1 MYDQSPSEFCSQKE
15 SNQSKHFYRKRDRKR
30 MKLHEKPGKS
40 TELGINIGIMTK
52 REDVL
57 VVKRGVTLPVT
68 VQTNIW

>member
-1 MYDQSPSEFCSQKE
+1 
-15 SNQSKHFYRKRDRKR
+15 

-68 VQTNIW
+68 VQTNIKYGKLINKAVKKYH